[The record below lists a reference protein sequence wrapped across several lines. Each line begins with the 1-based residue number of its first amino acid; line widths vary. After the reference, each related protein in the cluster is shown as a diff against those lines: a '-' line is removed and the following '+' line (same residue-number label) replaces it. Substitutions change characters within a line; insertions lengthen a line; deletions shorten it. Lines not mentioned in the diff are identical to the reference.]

1 MYFVVIWDVMCVG
14 IECGINIEGLLFGLM
29 KVLCCVVVLCCMLVI
44 IDKYN
49 VDLMMV
55 VDWINMYVL
64 VVNEENVVG
73 GCVVMVLINGVCGI
87 IFVVL
92 VYYDK
97 FICLVNEN
105 LYSCYF
111 LVVGVI
117 GVLYKMNVFIF
128 GVEVGC

>member
-1 MYFVVIWDVMCVG
+1 M
-14 IECGINIEGLLFGLM
+14 NIEGVLLGLLC
-29 KVLCCVVVLCCMLVI
+29 VLCCVFVLCCMLVFS
-44 IDKYN
+44 DKFFS
-49 VDLMMV
+49 DLMNV
-55 VDWINMYVL
+55 IDWVNMFVL

-87 IFVVL
+87 VFVVL
-92 VYYDK
+92 VYYDY
-97 FICLVNEN
+97 FIEFVSLDI
-105 LYSCYF
+105 YICYF